1 MELKQ
6 VKVGGVTYTIEER
19 PFVDIGGGRD
29 YQGCFRFT
37 HSRIELLADLSHDR
51 KHDVLCHELTHAIFY
66 EAGYGSDAQDEDMIN
81 RIGKVLHQVLQD
93 NDFSFMKK

>member
-1 MELKQ
+1 MKE

-29 YQGCFRFT
+29 YQGCVRYP
-37 HSRIELLADLSHDR
+37 HSRIEVLADLSIER
-51 KHDVLCHELTHAIFY
+51 KNDVLIHEITHAIFY
-66 EAGYGSDAQDEDMIN
+66 EAGYEGDQVTEDMVN
-81 RIGKVLHQVLQD
+81 RVGKVLHQVLQD